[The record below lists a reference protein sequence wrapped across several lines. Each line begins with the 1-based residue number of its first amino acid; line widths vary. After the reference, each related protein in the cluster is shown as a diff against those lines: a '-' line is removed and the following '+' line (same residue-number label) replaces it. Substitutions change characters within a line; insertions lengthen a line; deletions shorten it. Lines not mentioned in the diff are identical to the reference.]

1 MRHLRWPKRQP
12 RRRSRATSGVGGALS
27 WGLGWGIALAC
38 GFSALLLFACLFLG
52 AIRLVAA
59 DAPPVLE
66 SLRVARLVPAYF
78 LGSILSGL
86 LFGAVRPLLRSAG
99 RAVLIGVVAALPF
112 FLTLRLMLLGA
123 TGWSGWDWAGL
134 AASTLIWGSALGL
147 FAWRA
152 HVRVGQHRRE
162 RRG

>member
-1 MRHLRWPKRQP
+1 MRRLHWPKRQP
-12 RRRSRATSGVGGALS
+12 PKRSRRRRGNGGSMS

-52 AIRLVAA
+52 AIRLVVA

-66 SLRVARLVPAYF
+66 SLRVTRLVPAYF

-86 LFGAVRPLLRSAG
+86 LFGALRSRLRSSG
-99 RAVLIGVVAALPF
+99 GAVVIGIVAALPF

-134 AASTLIWGSALGL
+134 AASTIIWGSALGL

-152 HVRVGQHRRE
+152 HVHVGHHRRAK
-162 RRG
+162 RG